1 MKDILLAALSIVSTF
16 LILFALIGLG
26 KIPAEL
32 LCFVAVYTQPLIF
45 FVSGWYI
52 VWKLFLSRFKLIREL
67 LGVMNESASIEELK
81 NNRTKSRKSR
91 RD

>member
-26 KIPAEL
+26 KIPAKVL
-32 LCFVAVYTQPLIF
+32 WLIAVYTQTLIF

-52 VWKLFLSRFKLIREL
+52 VWKLFLSKFKLIREL
-67 LGVMNESASIEELK
+67 VGVMNESASIEELK
-81 NNRTKSRKSR
+81 NNRTKVKKSR